1 MNQDKWWNRALVG
14 SIIIHLILLVWIA
27 WVDPFAPKPVP
38 QEEYLDIE
46 LVDISELPPV
56 QSSAA
61 TEQVQE
67 EQPPS
72 PEQQTA
78 EPQPVVPVQ
87 KIVSPEEATATA
99 PVARPSA
106 SGSTSSAKSTSASGV
121 STGGTQ
127 GSASAV
133 DLSCGPVVVSRG
145 TAVCKTPL
153 RRTVK
158 VKVRISI
165 GTDGAVH
172 KAVVSSSSG
181 NSGADKAAVEAAYNY
196 TFRPAQDR
204 YGNPIASGG
213 VIAVTVQPNR

>member
-1 MNQDKWWNRALVG
+1 MDQNKWWNRALIG
-14 SIIIHLILLVWIA
+14 SIVIHLLLLIWVA

-38 QEEYLDIE
+38 QEEYLDLE

-56 QSSAA
+56 QSSAPE
-61 TEQVQE
+61 TQTE
-67 EQPPS
+67 EQAAE

-78 EPQPVVPVQ
+78 EPQPIMPVQ
-87 KIVSPEEATATA
+87 KIVSPEEATASA
-99 PVARPSA
+99 PVVRPSA
-106 SGSTSSAKSTSASGV
+106 SGTSTSTKTSSASGV
-121 STGGTQ
+121 STGGIQ
-127 GSASAV
+127 SGAGAV

-165 GTDGAVH
+165 GTDGKVH
-172 KAVVSSSSG
+172 KATVTSSSG
-181 NSGADKAAVEAAYNY
+181 NSGADKAALEAAYNY

-204 YGNPIASGG
+204 YGNAIASGG
-213 VIAVTVQPNR
+213 TIAVTVQPNR

>member
-1 MNQDKWWNRALVG
+1 MDQNKWWNRALIG
-14 SIIIHLILLVWIA
+14 SIVIHLILLVWVA
-27 WVDPFAPKPVP
+27 WLDPFAPKPVP

-56 QSSAA
+56 QSTAA
-61 TEQVQE
+61 NVQE
-67 EQPPS
+67 EQPQT
-72 PEQQTA
+72 PESQQTA
-78 EPQPVVPVQ
+78 EPQPVTPVQ
-87 KIVSPEEATATA
+87 KIVSPEEATESA
-99 PVARPSA
+99 PVVRPSA
-106 SGSTSSAKSTSASGV
+106 SGSNATAKTSSASGV
-121 STGGTQ
+121 STGGAQ
-127 GSASAV
+127 GGAAAV

-181 NSGADKAAVEAAYNY
+181 NSGADKAAIEAAYNY
-196 TFRPAQDR
+196 TFRPAQDK

>member
-1 MNQDKWWNRALVG
+1 MDQNKWWNRAIVG
-14 SIIIHLILLVWIA
+14 SIVIHLLLLIWVA

-38 QEEYLDIE
+38 QEEYLDLE

-56 QSSAA
+56 QSIAAEEQTEEQA
-61 TEQVQE
+61 TE
-67 EQPPS
+67 

-78 EPQPVVPVQ
+78 EPQPILPVQ
-87 KIVSPEEATATA
+87 KIVSPEEATASA
-99 PVARPSA
+99 PVVRPSA
-106 SGSTSSAKSTSASGV
+106 SGASASAKTSSASGA
-121 STGGTQ
+121 STGGVQ
-127 GSASAV
+127 GGAAAV

-165 GTDGAVH
+165 GTDGKVH
-172 KAVVSSSSG
+172 KAVVTSSSG
-181 NSGADKAAVEAAYNY
+181 NKGADKAAVEAAYNY

-204 YGNPIASGG
+204 YGNAIASGG
-213 VIAVTVQPNR
+213 TIAVTVQPNR